1 MKITFVYPD
10 FESIGVEYLMAMALK
25 AGHQVEFV
33 FYQAEDHYVNLKKG
47 QDRIPATVEQIIAKL
62 PDLVCFS
69 CVTDNYR
76 YQLECARVL
85 KTRRPQVKTIFGGIH
100 VTSCPEMVLKE
111 DCVDA
116 VAVGEAD
123 VAFEN
128 FLNLCRQEEPMAF
141 PGESVPGIVFKSPG
155 GLIGE
160 FKEGPLAD
168 IDLLPRPHKE
178 FYFAVIPETRVYYTI
193 MTSRGCPYGCAYCFN
208 AIVHAMRG
216 RKIIRQRSIKNVL
229 DELAE
234 AKSKYAIKY
243 VNFGDDSFTTNK
255 QWLCDFLKQYK
266 ERIALPFTCL
276 ANPHYIDQDIAVAL
290 RQAGCLMLQLGV
302 QSLSPKISRD
312 VLLRITEPERVALA
326 LDALRRAGIMVQAD
340 HMLGIPQDTIANQ
353 EESILF
359 YNQHRPHIISVFW
372 LTYYPRTPIIKTALA
387 AGALSADDLQQLES
401 GMVPIQHS
409 LHSGGSC
416 KNPKPFY
423 AIHFLLNY
431 LPLLPRFL
439 VTFLVKTKWYR
450 CLAINNYYLST
461 VLPRLVF
468 SFDHRYIWGRSLIKS
483 FFRKKFERSHRS
495 KPIIISAWPAAKSDI
510 LLGKKTGVTKSTI

>member
-10 FESIGVEYLMAMALK
+10 FESIGVEYLMAVALK
-25 AGHQVEFV
+25 AGHRVKFV
-33 FYQAEDHYVNLKKG
+33 FYQAEDRYVNLKKG
-47 QDRIPATVEQIIAKL
+47 RTHIPATADRIIAQE

-76 YQLECARVL
+76 YQLECARAL
-85 KTRRPQVKTIFGGIH
+85 KSIRPHVKTIFGGIH
-100 VTSCPEMVLKE
+100 ATSCPEIVIRE

-116 VAVGEAD
+116 VAIGEAD
-123 VAFEN
+123 VSFEK
-128 FLNLCRQEEPMAF
+128 FLNLCRQEQPLAF

-168 IDLLPRPHKE
+168 LDLLPRPHKE
-178 FYFAVIPETRVYYTI
+178 YYFAVMPETRVNYTI

-208 AIVHAMRG
+208 SIVHAMRG
-216 RKIIRQRSIKNVL
+216 RKIIRQRSIQNVL
-229 DELAE
+229 DELVE
-234 AKSKYAIKY
+234 AQSKHAVKY
-243 VNFGDDSFTTNK
+243 INFADDSFTTNK

-266 ERIALPFTCL
+266 ERIALPFSCV
-276 ANPHYIDQDIAVAL
+276 ANPHYIDRDIADAL
-290 RQAGCLMLQLGV
+290 RQGGCQLLQLGV
-302 QSLSPKISRD
+302 QSLSQKISRD
-312 VLLRITEPERVALA
+312 VLLRITKPEQVALA

-340 HMLGIPQDTIANQ
+340 HMLGIPQDTIENQ
-353 EESILF
+353 EESALF

-387 AGALSADDLQQLES
+387 VGALSAEEVRQLEN
-401 GMVPIQHS
+401 GFVPSPHS

-439 VTFLVKTKWYR
+439 VKFLIKTRWYR
-450 CLAINNYYLST
+450 CLAISNYYLST
-461 VLPRLVF
+461 VLPRLIF
-468 SFDHRYIWGRSLIKS
+468 SFDRRYVWGRSLIKS
-483 FFRKKFERSHRS
+483 FLRKRFGRHHRS
-495 KPIIISAWPAAKSDI
+495 KPGAEKMVANA
-510 LLGKKTGVTKSTI
+510 